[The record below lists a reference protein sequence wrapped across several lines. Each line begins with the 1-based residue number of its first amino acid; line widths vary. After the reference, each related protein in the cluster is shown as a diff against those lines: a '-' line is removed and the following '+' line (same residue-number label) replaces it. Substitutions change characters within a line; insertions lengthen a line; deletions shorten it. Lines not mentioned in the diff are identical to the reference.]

1 MVTINLKFL
10 KIERSMAK
18 KKLSKSIMAALGGG
32 LGLIYILNPTAGIL
46 ELLPDNIP
54 FVGNL
59 DEAAAAVLVLGCLR
73 HFGVDLTKK
82 FKKDS

>member
-1 MVTINLKFL
+1 
-10 KIERSMAK
+10 MAK
-18 KKLSKSIMAALGGG
+18 KRKFSKDIMALAGGG
-32 LGLIYILNPTAGIL
+32 LGLIYILNPAAGII

-59 DEAAAAVLVLGCLR
+59 DEAAAVILVLGCLR

-82 FKKDS
+82 FKSDTPEKS

>member
-1 MVTINLKFL
+1 MTEK
-10 KIERSMAK
+10 RK
-18 KKLSKSIMAALGGG
+18 KSKDLLAAIGGG
-32 LGLIYILNPTAGIL
+32 LGLIYILNPTAGFI

-54 FVGNL
+54 FIGNL
-59 DEAAAAVLVLGCLR
+59 DEAAAVVLVLGCLR